1 MTLKNT
7 LIRKFVNTSKP
18 CLLDWVR
25 INGLLI
31 SFLVEELKPDFG
43 DFRSAFADDAADQ
56 LVGDRHLVRL
66 LGRGLRTI
74 LGAGEGCQSWKINF
88 T

>member
-1 MTLKNT
+1 MTLNNT
-7 LIRKFVNTSKP
+7 CKYKLVNRVY
-18 CLLDWVR
+18 W
-25 INGLLI
+25 IGFGLTDSI